1 MFGKVWTAVVAATV
15 VGLLALPGLTGSAQ
29 GATKPAAKPMA
40 MKSTGHKMSHK
51 MGCYDYA
58 WQSAAMN
65 DCLAKGSGMKKPMMK
80 KASMSKKKMSSMP
93 MKKS

>member
-1 MFGKVWTAVVAATV
+1 MFGKVWTVVLAAAVVS
-15 VGLLALPGLTGSAQ
+15 LMALPGLTGSAQ

-40 MKSTGHKMSHK
+40 HKMSHK

-65 DCLAKGSGMKKPMMK
+65 DCLAKGSGMKKPTMK
-80 KASMSKKKMSSMP
+80 KTSMKKKMSSMP

>member
-15 VGLLALPGLTGSAQ
+15 VGLMTLPGLTGSAQ

-65 DCLAKGSGMKKPMMK
+65 DCLAKGSGMKKT
-80 KASMSKKKMSSMP
+80 SMSKKKMSSMP